1 VAEAFRC
8 PRCGTRKFWR
18 LSDGRR
24 RCAQCRFDWKP
35 GRLPLRLQPQQWRAI
50 LRWFVRGASSA
61 EIARETGL
69 ERKRVLRAL
78 LVVRRALLRAT
89 LGTRRPIVLS
99 RTTKT
104 ATIGLR
110 SVDGQVLAELI
121 TETESEQLGKWLRRQ
136 QGLRLIALPR
146 LQRYAGIVYR
156 GRLYRVADSGA
167 GRAPFGQVEAFWA
180 YLQHQLRA
188 TGGIRRER
196 LAVYLAAYAW
206 RFNRRKMPQHE
217 QIEELLSL
225 IRLT

>member
-1 VAEAFRC
+1 M
-8 PRCGTRKFWR
+8 
-18 LSDGRR
+18 
-24 RCAQCRFDWKP
+24 
-35 GRLPLRLQPQQWRAI
+35 PLRLTPQQWRAI
-50 LRWFVRGASSA
+50 LRWFVRGVSSA
-61 EIARETGL
+61 EIAREMGL

-89 LGTRRPIVLS
+89 PPSARRPIVLS
-99 RTTKT
+99 RTTRA

-110 SVDGQVLAELI
+110 TSDGLVSSELVS
-121 TETESEQLGKWLRRQ
+121 ETESEQFGKWLRRRK
-136 QGLRLIALPR
+136 GPRLIAVPR

-156 GRLYRVADSGA
+156 GRLYRVADTGA

-180 YLQHQLRA
+180 YLQRQLRA

-196 LAVYLAAYAW
+196 LALYLAAYAW
-206 RFNRRKMPQHE
+206 RYNRRKAPQQV

>member
-1 VAEAFRC
+1 
-8 PRCGTRKFWR
+8 

-24 RCAQCRFDWKP
+24 RCTQCRFDWKP
-35 GRLPLRLQPQQWRAI
+35 GRLPLRLSPRQWRA
-50 LRWFVRGASSA
+50 LLQWFVRGASSA

-78 LVVRRALLRAT
+78 LIVRRALLRSA

-99 RTTKT
+99 RTTKA
-104 ATIGLR
+104 ATIGLGT
-110 SVDGQVLAELI
+110 VDGMVSAELI
-121 TETESEQLGKWLRRQ
+121 SEAESEQVGKGLRRH
-136 QGLRLIALPR
+136 QGRRLIAQPR

-180 YLQHQLRA
+180 FLQRQLRA

-196 LAVYLAAYAW
+196 LAGYLAAYAW
-206 RFNRRKMPQHE
+206 RYNRRKASHRQR
-217 QIEELLSL
+217 IEELLAL
-225 IRLT
+225 LRLS